1 MKLLVFAT
9 YRQIVNAKSVD
20 IPIPNEGTTV
30 KELLQGLIHQFPA
43 FEIELFAQDDKNRLK
58 PFIHLFVNGRNII
71 HLDGLATPVKDT
83 DEIALIPPVGGG

>member
-9 YRQIVNAKSVD
+9 YRQIVNAKSVE
-20 IPIPNEGTTV
+20 IPVSDKGTTV
-30 KELLQGLIHQFPA
+30 KELLQGLIEQFPA
-43 FEIELFAQDDKNRLK
+43 FETELFAEDNKDKLK

-71 HLDGLATPVKDT
+71 HLEGLATPVKNT

>member
-9 YRQIVNAKSVD
+9 YRQIVNGKSVE
-20 IPIPNEGTTV
+20 IPISDEGTTV
-30 KELLQGLIHQFPA
+30 KVLLQGLIEQFPA
-43 FEIELFAQDDKNRLK
+43 FEEELFAENNKEKLK

-71 HLDGLATPVKDT
+71 HLEGLATPVKNT